1 MLSKKV
7 KLALG
12 AIAWASLGIGIVV
25 FYLTYITV
33 NTYYSPTGSLVIIA
47 LGIFIVGLAV
57 INYLPQFRKAH
68 PRQSSD
74 HKLTNTV
81 QKIQARFWKILS
93 IAILVVLADIVITTY
108 TVSRFGLSIE
118 GNQVVVFLL
127 SQGDFFSW
135 FGQQLMPLMIAGALF
150 SLIKG
155 FTPRTGITFYV
166 LGTLVYA
173 GLIVINNIVVLI
185 SLTLF

>member
-1 MLSKKV
+1 VLSKRV
-7 KLALG
+7 KLALV
-12 AIAWASLGIGIVV
+12 AISWASLGIGIVV

-57 INYLPQFRKAH
+57 INYLPRFKKAY
-68 PRQSSD
+68 SKTAKD
-74 HKLTNTV
+74 HRLTNIV
-81 QKIQARFWKILS
+81 LKIQTRFWKILS
-93 IAILVVLADIVITTY
+93 LAILVVIADIAITSY
-108 TVSRFGLSIE
+108 TVSRFGLSME

-127 SQGDFFSW
+127 SRGDFFSW
-135 FGQQLMPLMIAGALF
+135 FGQQLMPLIIAGALF

-173 GLIVINNIVVLI
+173 GLIVLNNIVVLLT
-185 SLTLF
+185 LTLF